1 MTVMMD
7 TCIILDYLPDRETF
21 ADDAE
26 KLILMAAEGEIDG
39 MVTVKSL
46 MDIHYVLKHVLLDE
60 KKTRESL
67 HVLLDSLIP
76 ADSASEDA
84 VRALSSKMND
94 YEDALMSETAKAYH
108 CECIITGNTKDYRS
122 SPVPAVTPSVFLKR
136 VSGTADYPH
145 L

>member
-7 TCIILDYLPDRETF
+7 TCIILDYLLDRETF

-26 KLILMAAEGEIDG
+26 KLILMAAEGEIDC

-46 MDIHYVLKHVLLDE
+46 MDIHYVVKHTLHNE

-67 HVLLDSLIP
+67 RVLLDSLIL

-84 VRALSSKMND
+84 IRALSSKMND
-94 YEDALMSETAKAYH
+94 YEVALMSETAKAYH
-108 CECIITGNTKDYRS
+108 CEYIITRNTKDYRN
-122 SPVPAVTPSVFLKR
+122 SPVPAVTPAEFLKWI
-136 VSGTADYPH
+136 SGTADH
-145 L
+145 SRL